1 MHYVEFVS
9 GSLLTEEKSL
19 VLLKL
24 VGKFM
29 YICDG
34 FDI

>member
-1 MHYVEFVS
+1 MRYVEFVS
-9 GSLLTEEKSL
+9 GSLRTGEKYL
-19 VLLKL
+19 VLSKL

-34 FDI
+34 SDI